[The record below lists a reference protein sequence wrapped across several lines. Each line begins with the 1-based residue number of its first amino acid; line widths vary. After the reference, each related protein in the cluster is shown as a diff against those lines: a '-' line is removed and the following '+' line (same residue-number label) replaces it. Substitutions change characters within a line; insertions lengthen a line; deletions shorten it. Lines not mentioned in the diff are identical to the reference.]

1 MPAASERPA
10 PALPHTWR
18 PLGARLAGIA
28 FGGML
33 LVVCAFAWFGFDDAT
48 RAKFTWFQ
56 RGTLVFLG
64 LIAFAAWYALVRSRV
79 VASATGLL
87 VVNGYRR
94 HAYAW
99 AEVVAVHL
107 PPGAP
112 WVVLDLADGTT
123 ASALAI
129 QGSDGARASRA
140 VRDLRT
146 LIAQQSGGRAPS

>member
-1 MPAASERPA
+1 MPAGSEAP

-18 PLGARLAGIA
+18 PFGARVAGIL

-33 LVVCAFAWFGFDDAT
+33 LVVCIAAWLGFDDET
-48 RAKFTWFQ
+48 QAKFTLFQ

-64 LIAFAAWYALVRSRV
+64 LMAFAAWFALVRSRV
-79 VASATGLL
+79 VADDDRLV

-94 HAYAW
+94 HEYAW
-99 AEVVAVHL
+99 AEVVAVHM

-112 WVVLDLADGTT
+112 WATLDLSDGTT

-129 QGSDGARASRA
+129 QSSDGERARRA
-140 VRDLRT
+140 VRQLRA
-146 LIAQQSGGRAPS
+146 LADR